1 MFQSSFTSTC
11 SHVNNYHIRVATL
24 ATHCENFNVPASLF
38 TQNPPLS
45 NSIIPPVVQEG
56 LSPYW
61 VHLSPSLMPTFIFK
75 WNLLKLCPQLLHSEN
90 QPNYLSFMF
99 STRNYFDTSCF
110 SRFVMQ
116 TNIDLRKDSIELLF
130 LLIHIDFMKEHSA
143 KLMILN
149 HIYESLLY
157 VAILCDTWLAEAAV

>member
-1 MFQSSFTSTC
+1 
-11 SHVNNYHIRVATL
+11 
-24 ATHCENFNVPASLF
+24 
-38 TQNPPLS
+38 
-45 NSIIPPVVQEG
+45 
-56 LSPYW
+56 
-61 VHLSPSLMPTFIFK
+61 
-75 WNLLKLCPQLLHSEN
+75 
-90 QPNYLSFMF
+90 MF